1 MDDFNLSTLTESRN
15 EYCALLLSKIT
26 PSVIQGIYSIFN
38 EAWKL
43 CDDNDEQEKY
53 LMTFQNFLARVTKWS
68 QEIVDNETNRIIQNS
83 GCSYLED
90 LLTCVHITQLKLLT
104 SVRVGQKQKKID
116 IDIPKLSTFIH
127 KIYIQVARKVYK
139 NVFLFDKQIA
149 PLQQQKNLRE
159 LEIIVKECILGVI
172 RDSMPLE
179 TILRSYLDETQE
191 DDVEEVV
198 EEVREEVREVED
210 DGKQQGGDLSS
221 SMETKPVPEP
231 EKQVDD
237 IVKEVDQLELK
248 IKEDAMKLQTD
259 TLNIQNDANV
269 DTLNIESFED
279 NKTQD
284 GGNSGSSQNITMTI
298 DTTSDK
304 TVNNDTNSDEI
315 PKLTFNDSDA
325 IVKYDKLE
333 SSTKA
338 TPNVAENVVVPKT
351 VENLEKISEQ
361 RWAQRAEDDDSDD
374 EDDAPLKFLDD
385 ISKEVKT
392 DILGIQDL
400 TPLQSKPANNNSLLD
415 QDVIELI

>member
-1 MDDFNLSTLTESRN
+1 
-15 EYCALLLSKIT
+15 
-26 PSVIQGIYSIFN
+26 
-38 EAWKL
+38 
-43 CDDNDEQEKY
+43 
-53 LMTFQNFLARVTKWS
+53 
-68 QEIVDNETNRIIQNS
+68 
-83 GCSYLED
+83 
-90 LLTCVHITQLKLLT
+90 
-104 SVRVGQKQKKID
+104 
-116 IDIPKLSTFIH
+116 
-127 KIYIQVARKVYK
+127 
-139 NVFLFDKQIA
+139 
-149 PLQQQKNLRE
+149 
-159 LEIIVKECILGVI
+159 
-172 RDSMPLE
+172 MPLE

-269 DTLNIESFED
+269 DSLNIESFED
-279 NKTQD
+279 NKPIQD
-284 GGNSGSSQNITMTI
+284 GGNTGNHQNITMTI
-298 DTTSDK
+298 DTTSN
-304 TVNNDTNSDEI
+304 TTSNNDEI

-325 IVKYDKLE
+325 IVKYDKFE

-338 TPNVAENVVVPKT
+338 TPTVAENVVVPKT

-361 RWAQRAEDDDSDD
+361 RWAQRAEEDESDD

-400 TPLQSKPANNNSLLD
+400 TPIQSKPVNNNSLLD
-415 QDVIELI
+415 QDVIELL